1 MFGIIDYW
9 RNNVLKIQVIY
20 LAAKMHRHEFLEVR
34 QKMENEEK
42 NQAEQEN
49 KSQSVWK
56 EIWDYAKIIIAVFV
70 IAYLLGH
77 FVYINARVPSGSMEE
92 TIMTGDRVFGNR
104 LAYIK
109 DDPERFDIVIFK
121 YPDDP
126 SQLFV
131 KRVIGLPGETVNIV
145 DGKVY
150 INDSEEPLDDSFCPE
165 TPEGSFGPYTV
176 PEGCYFMLGDNRN
189 HSMDS
194 RYWQNT
200 FVEKDAIEAQ
210 VAVRYWPLNKIGVV
224 KFIKRLLRT

>member
-1 MFGIIDYW
+1 MNIRKWKDSPALKETRDMLETKLEDKKVRGILNWIFQIAVVLIFGI
-9 RNNVLKIQVIY
+9 
-20 LAAKMHRHEFLEVR
+20 LAGIALF
-34 QKMENEEK
+34 
-42 NQAEQEN
+42 
-49 KSQSVWK
+49 QSVTVQESAMEPTLQVGERFFVNRAVYK
-56 EIWDYAKIIIAVFV
+56 VSSPERGDII
-70 IAYLLGH
+70 
-77 FVYINARVPSGSMEE
+77 VYKTSGS
-92 TIMTGDRVFGNR
+92 
-104 LAYIK
+104 
-109 DDPERFDIVIFK
+109 DDAALHIG
-121 YPDDP
+121 
-126 SQLFV
+126 
-131 KRVIGLPGETVNIV
+131 RVIGLPGETVNIV

-224 KFIKRLLRT
+224 K